1 MYPDDVKYTAAHE
14 WARPNGD
21 TVRVGITAY
30 AQEALGDIVYA
41 ALPAVD
47 TEVVA
52 GAPLGELESTKTWS
66 DVYAPVSGRVVAVN
80 TALDEQPELLNAD
93 PYGDGWIAEIR
104 PTDTGG
110 LDGLLDAAA
119 YRKLVEDEH

>member
-1 MYPDDVKYTAAHE
+1 VYPDDVKYTAAHE

-41 ALPAVD
+41 ALPTVD

>member
-1 MYPDDVKYTAAHE
+1 VYPDDVKYTAAHE

>member
-14 WARPNGD
+14 WARPSGD